1 MIELWGMKVKNET
14 CLAIG
19 EFAISWSQFENVYCG
34 NCYKAP
40 NTIEVDNSFVNDEII
55 ASTIEI
61 REELHSI
68 GDIDIAIIE
77 RLRIRK
83 NESGY
88 ETYIDSFLNKTNNS
102 NFSSDDVIACI
113 YVGNRIRNN
122 LLHGEKDLVNLDK
135 QINIFKKFTR
145 FFLLVVE
152 SGSLITYKPN

>member
-19 EFAISWSQFENVYCG
+19 EFAISWSHFENVYCD
-34 NCYKAP
+34 NCYNAP

-102 NFSSDDVIACI
+102 IFSSDDVIACI

-122 LLHGEKDLVNLDK
+122 LLQN
-135 QINIFKKFTR
+135 
-145 FFLLVVE
+145 
-152 SGSLITYKPN
+152 